1 MLRKVKIK
9 DSVILF
15 IGILLIISGILVL
28 SSEYL
33 KSKKNKAFS
42 DMNLKLYE
50 NEQPKNIKDDEEI
63 KNNDNSDLN
72 NDENPPKD
80 NSIKTEPTY
89 NYKGIL
95 EIPKI
100 NVKRGFLDVKSKYNN
115 VDYNVTVINGS
126 TMPDED
132 NNNLILAS
140 HSGYCSVCSF
150 HDFSKIELNDI
161 AILYYQGYKHT
172 HKVVNIYEVLKT
184 GQVSTYRNHNKNT
197 LTLITCTRNSDTKQT
212 VYILELDKKE
222 KN

>member
-100 NVKRGFLDVKSKYNN
+100 NVRRGFLDVKSKYNN
-115 VDYNVTVINGS
+115 VDYNVTVIKGS

-140 HSGYCSVCSF
+140 HSGYCSVCYF
-150 HDFSKIELNDI
+150 HDLYKIELNDI
-161 AILYYQGYKHT
+161 AIIYYKGYKYT
-172 HKVVNIYEVLKT
+172 YKVVNIYEVLKT
-184 GQVSTYRNHNKNT
+184 GQVSIYRNYNKNT